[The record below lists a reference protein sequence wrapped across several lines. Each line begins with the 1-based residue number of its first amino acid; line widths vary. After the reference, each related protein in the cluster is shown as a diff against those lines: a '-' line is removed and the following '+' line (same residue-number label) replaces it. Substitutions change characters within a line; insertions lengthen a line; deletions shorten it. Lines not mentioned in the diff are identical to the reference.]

1 MISSHCKYFVDKAK
15 VYRMRRDK
23 RMRNITRVDYAR
35 KNQHGWWVRIH
46 RDGEMIHKFFS
57 DAACRGKSSALHE
70 AKQHRDALLQIY
82 PKPERGNMFN
92 KTNSRNQSGYAG
104 IHKTRSIKRGIY
116 YEVWQA
122 GWVLPNGKRVNRKFH
137 FSLDGHSEKEA
148 LQLAI
153 KARAEG
159 LKMIKR
165 MSEDK
170 NEKRTAYKAKA
181 ATKKS
186 KKVRTA

>member
-1 MISSHCKYFVDKAK
+1 MS
-15 VYRMRRDK
+15 RDK

-35 KNQHGWWVRIH
+35 KHQHGWWVRIH

-57 DAACRGKSSALHE
+57 DSACGGGSSALHE
-70 AKQHRDALLQIY
+70 AKSHRDALLLIY

-92 KTNSRNQSGYAG
+92 KTNSRNQSGIAG

-122 GWVLPNGKRVNRKFH
+122 GWVLPNGKRINRKFH
-137 FSLDGHSEKEA
+137 FSPDGRSEKDA

-153 KARAEG
+153 KAREEG
-159 LKMIKR
+159 LKTISEMAKVKR
-165 MSEDK
+165 
-170 NEKRTAYKAKA
+170 EKRRAHEAVIKKAKKARA
-181 ATKKS
+181 AK
-186 KKVRTA
+186 RTN

>member
-1 MISSHCKYFVDKAK
+1 MT
-15 VYRMRRDK
+15 RDK
-23 RMRNITRVDYAR
+23 RLRNITRVDYAR

-57 DAACRGKSSALHE
+57 DAACGGESNALHE
-70 AKQHRDALLQIY
+70 AKTHRDALLLVY

-92 KTNSRNQSGYAG
+92 KTNSRNQSGIAG
-104 IHKTRSIKRGIY
+104 IHKTRSVKRGIY

-137 FSLDGHSEKEA
+137 FSTDGRNEKEA

-153 KARAEG
+153 KAREEG
-159 LKMIKR
+159 LRLIKKM
-165 MSEDK
+165 SADK
-170 NEKRTAYKAKA
+170 NGRRRDIKAKA
-181 ATKKS
+181 AKKLKPAKKLEAAKKQS
-186 KKVRTA
+186 KA